1 MKAGKQ
7 FTGPDP
13 LAHDSRQNSFTP
25 SAYQSHHG
33 AFLDVQSFGIVAMH
47 SETSVLTIRTI
58 FVRRVCAP
66 QL

>member
-1 MKAGKQ
+1 MKASKQ
-7 FTGPDP
+7 FTGLDTF
-13 LAHDSRQNSFTP
+13 AQDGGQKSFTP
-25 SAYQSHHG
+25 SAYQSHRG

>member
-13 LAHDSRQNSFTP
+13 LAHDFTP
-25 SAYQSHHG
+25 SAYQSHRG
-33 AFLDVQSFGIVAMH
+33 ALLDVQSFGIVAMH
-47 SETSVLTIRTI
+47 SETSVLIIRAI

>member
-7 FTGPDP
+7 FTGPDT
-13 LAHDSRQNSFTP
+13 ARSRSFTP
-25 SAYQSHHG
+25 SAYQSHRG
-33 AFLDVQSFGIVAMH
+33 ALLDVQSFGIVAMH
-47 SETSVLTIRTI
+47 SETSVLIIRAI